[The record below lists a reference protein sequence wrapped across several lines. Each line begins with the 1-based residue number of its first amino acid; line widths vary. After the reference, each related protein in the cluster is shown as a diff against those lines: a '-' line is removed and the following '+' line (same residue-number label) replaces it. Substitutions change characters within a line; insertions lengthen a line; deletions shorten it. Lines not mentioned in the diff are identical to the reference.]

1 MIAFRVEAGA
11 LVSCP
16 HFGPQMR
23 VDRTPDPAP
32 YPIPT
37 LSPRERRREA
47 RQSTRGR
54 RGARR
59 VSAVRSWTPVPADR
73 YEVLVG
79 HLFGSDVFPDVTL
92 YLPEGQEPT
101 PEHGRMLLEALR
113 RAPGVYPPL
122 ASARMPPYRPG
133 MPGSGPID
141 PEKIWQAVHDGA
153 SYSGGLLD
161 GQHITITTQ
170 NAWALT
176 SGGGYTLS
184 ASAYAALQQ
193 GTIRNALIVLAT
205 TSCKLA
211 PSAGDVADLAAP

>member
-1 MIAFRVEAGA
+1 MIAFRIEAGA
-11 LVSCP
+11 LV
-16 HFGPQMR
+16 GPRMR
-23 VDRTPDPAP
+23 VDRTPNPPP

-47 RQSTRGR
+47 RQGTRGR
-54 RGARR
+54 REARR
-59 VSAVRSWTPVPADR
+59 VSAVRSWTPVPANR
-73 YEVLVG
+73 YETFVG
-79 HLFGSDVFPDVTL
+79 HLFGSDVFPDVML
-92 YLPEGQEPT
+92 YLPEGEKPT